1 MPILPIFVLIFVVVC
16 VIISQKMCYN
26 MLFLTLTF
34 SKKCAMIKAVIHS
47 NGERAMIK
55 IKTTQKVRR

>member
-1 MPILPIFVLIFVVVC
+1 
-16 VIISQKMCYN
+16 